1 MKKKLLSILLC
12 LCMVV
17 TLLPTVALAA
27 SPAASVCVGGAQ
39 LSAGEYTPDGSEIT
53 TTKPGD
59 NYAYFEVANGTA
71 TLTLHNFTYSGAG
84 ADIGSYGNSAV
95 CADGA
100 LAIVLEGENSVTQ
113 SKNNSGSSYGIYCK
127 GDLTIS
133 GAGTLN
139 ATGGAAASGDSKGIH
154 SSGKLTVSGGTITA
168 TGGAATSSYGVYAS
182 GGAEITGGVIKA
194 YGKEAGSGK
203 SNENSC
209 GIFFYGE
216 SEITGG
222 AVTAVGAAGYSS
234 YGILAY
240 GSITI
245 SGGTV
250 NATGGTANSAGYSC
264 GIYTDSTLK
273 IENYTTVVTAV
284 SAASGCESYG
294 IYSNGSASYNPQ
306 ITSGVVTASGTKQAM
321 NLCPKKASSANLS
334 HTDAIIYAG
343 KDEASAKRINISMT
357 PKYYTSPYA
366 KISAIEFIQISSYNP
381 YVSGKAGEI
390 PADAG
395 FSLTAAATDLADGC
409 TRTITYQWYS
419 NTTNSK
425 TGGTEI
431 SGETSA
437 NYHIP
442 TDLTAGDHYYYC
454 ILKADGCDDLTSPV
468 FTAYISA
475 ADTYTLTVNLDGGS
489 GADSGGDYASGA
501 VIKIDAGT
509 KSGYTFSGWTSLNGG
524 SFGDA
529 SSAATTFTMPA
540 KATTITASWSYN
552 GGSTGGGSYTPTY
565 SITNGTT
572 STANGSVTLDKTN
585 ATSGSTVKITPKAK
599 DGYEV
604 DTITVKDAN
613 GKAIAVTKNADGT
626 FSFKMPS
633 GKVTVESTFKEIV
646 TEAPWVNPFGD
657 VSESDWFYSAVKYA
671 NENGLFAG
679 TGADTF
685 SPSAPMTREMLWTV
699 LGRLDGQTMTG
710 SDVFD
715 AAKDWATEKGITDGS
730 NPNGEITR
738 EQLVTILWRYAGSPA
753 PTGNLDGFSDADSVA
768 DYAKLAMA
776 WAVENGIVSGS
787 NGALMPTNPATRGQV
802 AAIVMRYAQSAEK

>member
-17 TLLPTVALAA
+17 TLLPTMALAVDPSVWVGEVELTSTTPYTTDGTTA
-27 SPAASVCVGGAQ
+27 ATADPGVGNRAASYA
-39 LSAGEYTPDGSEIT
+39 LFNST
-53 TTKPGD
+53 TG
-59 NYAYFEVANGTA
+59 
-71 TLTLHNFTYSGAG
+71 TLTLHDFTYSGEGHTNDSESKA
-84 ADIGSYGNSAV
+84 AIY
-95 CADGA
+95 ADGA

-113 SKNNSGSSYGIYCK
+113 SKNNSGTSYGIYCK
-127 GDLTIS
+127 GALTIS

-139 ATGGAAASGDSKGIH
+139 VTGGEAASGDSKGIY
-154 SSGKLTVSGGTITA
+154 SSGKLTVNGGTITA

-182 GGAEITGGVIKA
+182 DGAEISGGVIKA
-194 YGKEAGSGK
+194 YGKEAKGNTANTS
-203 SNENSC
+203 SC
-209 GIFFYGE
+209 GIFFNVAV
-216 SEITGG
+216 EIKGG

-294 IYSNGSASYNPQ
+294 IYSNGSASYNPL
-306 ITSGVVTASGTKQAM
+306 ITRGVVTASGTTQAM
-321 NLCPKKASSANLS
+321 NLCPKKTSSANLTN
-334 HTDAIIYAG
+334 TDAIICAG

-442 TDLTAGDHYYYC
+442 TDLTAGDHYYGRC
-454 ILKADGCDDLTSPV
+454 WAD
-468 FTAYISA
+468 
-475 ADTYTLTVNLDGGS
+475 
-489 GADSGGDYASGA
+489 
-501 VIKIDAGT
+501 
-509 KSGYTFSGWTSLNGG
+509 
-524 SFGDA
+524 
-529 SSAATTFTMPA
+529 
-540 KATTITASWSYN
+540 
-552 GGSTGGGSYTPTY
+552 
-565 SITNGTT
+565 
-572 STANGSVTLDKTN
+572 
-585 ATSGSTVKITPKAK
+585 
-599 DGYEV
+599 
-604 DTITVKDAN
+604 
-613 GKAIAVTKNADGT
+613 
-626 FSFKMPS
+626 
-633 GKVTVESTFKEIV
+633 
-646 TEAPWVNPFGD
+646 
-657 VSESDWFYSAVKYA
+657 
-671 NENGLFAG
+671 
-679 TGADTF
+679 
-685 SPSAPMTREMLWTV
+685 WTV
-699 LGRLDGQTMTG
+699 R
-710 SDVFD
+710 
-715 AAKDWATEKGITDGS
+715 
-730 NPNGEITR
+730 P
-738 EQLVTILWRYAGSPA
+738 
-753 PTGNLDGFSDADSVA
+753 
-768 DYAKLAMA
+768 
-776 WAVENGIVSGS
+776 
-787 NGALMPTNPATRGQV
+787 
-802 AAIVMRYAQSAEK
+802 